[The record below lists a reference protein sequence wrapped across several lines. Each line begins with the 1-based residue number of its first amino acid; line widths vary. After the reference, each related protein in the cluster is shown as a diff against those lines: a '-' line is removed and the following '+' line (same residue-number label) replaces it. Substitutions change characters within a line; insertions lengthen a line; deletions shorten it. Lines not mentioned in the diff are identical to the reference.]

1 MGMFSMNRNL
11 FNSNIEVIANE
22 SYAGVGGAYRAM
34 CDGYQNSYAIF
45 EECINLDFMDAAVVQ
60 EGYGSSDFEII
71 QENFVTDFFNK
82 IKEFVLKLIEKVKG
96 IVKSFVDRVVGTFT
110 SDGKELVSKYKAQI
124 LKKDLSKMKYKF
136 AKPTGNKI
144 EINDGFMVLCNNFRH
159 IMALID
165 NETKLDKFIK
175 STKSNDII
183 DINKKKNRYNYS
195 YQENDDQGNTH
206 NIGMHFDKDTLENYK
221 KDLDDHVS
229 LEKAFGKAINV
240 DSCELS
246 EFSKEAKEYM
256 FEDEEKET
264 DDADKLVNNLIVT
277 LQSASKALKDIND
290 AERDSNKE
298 LKNIIKRIEQAQRT
312 VLNKIPGKTDA
323 EKGAR
328 EWNTYINSVLNM
340 ASRITTEM
348 STYLTKSYAVM
359 IEMHKFH
366 FAQTKRLWVQMA
378 AYRPN
383 SVKENAELI
392 EAVGEAAEYEAYR
405 DMYVAELN

>member
-1 MGMFSMNRNL
+1 MGMFSMNRTLLGSDIN
-11 FNSNIEVIANE
+11 VIANE

-60 EGYGSSDFEII
+60 EGYSSSEFMVI

-82 IKEFVLKLIEKVKG
+82 IKEFILKLIEKVKG
-96 IVKSFVDRVVGTFT
+96 IVKSFIDRVVGTFT

-136 AKPTGNKI
+136 AKPTGKKI
-144 EINDGFMVLCNNFRH
+144 EVNDGLTLLENSFKEILLLVEDKSR
-159 IMALID
+159 
-165 NETKLDKFIK
+165 LDRLTQSTQSSASNGNSNMYSYKEKDEEGKEK
-175 STKSNDII
+175 STQWISD
-183 DINKKKNRYNYS
+183 S
-195 YQENDDQGNTH
+195 
-206 NIGMHFDKDTLENYK
+206 TLERFK

-229 LEKAFGKAINV
+229 LEKAFGKAI
-240 DSCELS
+240 DTTSCEMS

-264 DDADKLVNNLIVT
+264 DDADKLVNNLIIT
-277 LQSASKALKDIND
+277 LQSASQELKDINNN
-290 AERDSNKE
+290 EKNTNKT
-298 LKNIIKRIEQAQRT
+298 LKETIRNIEHAQKA
-312 VLNKIPGKTDA
+312 VLNKIPGKSDE
-323 EKGAR
+323 EKASR
-328 EWNTYINSVLNM
+328 EWNTFVNSVLNM

-348 STYLTKSYAVM
+348 STYLTKAFAVE

-366 FAQTKRLWVQMA
+366 FAQTKRVWVQMA
-378 AYRPN
+378 AYRPKA
-383 SVKENAELI
+383 VKEDATLI
-392 EAVGEAAEYEAYR
+392 EALGEAAEYEAYR

>member
-1 MGMFSMNRNL
+1 MKRKVVTALTAVAVSCSLTGCVGTPVVFDNCDCPCL
-11 FNSNIEVIANE
+11 NE
-22 SYAGVGGAYRAM
+22 
-34 CDGYQNSYAIF
+34 
-45 EECINLDFMDAAVVQ
+45 DAAVVQ
-60 EGYGSSDFEII
+60 EGYGSSEFMVI

-82 IKEFVLKLIEKVKG
+82 IKEFILKLIEKVKG

-144 EINDGFMVLCNNFRH
+144 EVHDGLTELQKSFKYVLNLVEDKATLDAFVASTSSNASNTNDKYRH
-159 IMALID
+159 NYD
-165 NETKLDKFIK
+165 VTERDQNGNDK
-175 STKSNDII
+175 TEHRYVNKSN
-183 DINKKKNRYNYS
+183 
-195 YQENDDQGNTH
+195 
-206 NIGMHFDKDTLENYK
+206 TLENYK

-229 LEKAFGKAINV
+229 LERAFGKAIGGS
-240 DSCELS
+240 SCELS
-246 EFSKEAKEYM
+246 EFSKEAKEWM

-264 DDADKLVNNLIVT
+264 DDADKLVNDLIIT
-277 LQSASKALKDIND
+277 LQSASQQLKDINKD
-290 AERDSNKE
+290 EKDTNKD
-298 LKNIIKRIEQAQRT
+298 LKETIKAVEQAQRT

-323 EKGAR
+323 EKQSR
-328 EWNTYINSVLNM
+328 EWNTFVNSVLNM